1 MDWVT
6 ALRHK
11 KSTSEE
17 ELDRKKRGREAIEKE
32 DKEER
37 EGSLKKLDQEEE
49 RKEALREE
57 EAT

>member
-6 ALRHK
+6 ALKHK

-37 EGSLKKLDQEEE
+37 EGSLKLDQEEE
-49 RKEALREE
+49 KKEALREE